1 MSTTNFT
8 LRRNPSAWLLAVQ
21 LLGFLLYP
29 LMETSPS
36 GRALFGAFGLVVL
49 GAALW
54 VVRRSPWLTWL
65 GLLLALPVVV
75 LSVIVVVSPGPQL
88 LVWTAAL
95 ESLFYFYAAGSLIAY
110 MLQDWVA
117 TTDELFAAGATF
129 TLLAWAFGYA
139 YVVCEA
145 VFPGSFVAAGSAAA
159 ARTWMELLYLSV
171 AVLSSVGL
179 SDIVPVTPMARAIVM
194 LESVT
199 GVMYIAF
206 VVSSLISMN
215 DRIATERVRK
225 NERLDD
231 CLSAAPAPTS
241 ASAPPAASTRNKD
254 AAPASRDCGTRSS
267 AARRD
272 EAADMRPERDAAA
285 LRADRDRPAHELD
298 EEPVAQHEIR
308 RHGERRRVEPEKHE
322 QVHVHA
328 RVHRRH
334 TRPSRR
340 RWRRRRRPS
349 G

>member
-1 MSTTNFT
+1 MSTSKFT

-75 LSVIVVVSPGPQL
+75 LSVIVVVSPSPQL

-129 TLLAWAFGYA
+129 TLLAWAFAYA

-179 SDIVPVTPMARAIVM
+179 SDIVPVSPMARAIVM

-215 DRIATERVRK
+215 VASRR
-225 NERLDD
+225 
-231 CLSAAPAPTS
+231 S
-241 ASAPPAASTRNKD
+241 ASRK
-254 AAPASRDCGTRSS
+254 
-267 AARRD
+267 
-272 EAADMRPERDAAA
+272 
-285 LRADRDRPAHELD
+285 
-298 EEPVAQHEIR
+298 
-308 RHGERRRVEPEKHE
+308 
-322 QVHVHA
+322 
-328 RVHRRH
+328 
-334 TRPSRR
+334 
-340 RWRRRRRPS
+340 
-349 G
+349 